1 MAQQAALLTSGK
13 QLSSINETLK
23 KQGSSEKLKRTPSV
37 QERVRTNDSMAM
49 ILAKVYAITKKEQEI
64 NKAYRKEQ
72 IETTKNFNESFIATL
87 KSTSDNV
94 RKAIEKSVK
103 VNEKLLEENK
113 TIREEQKLFEEEKNE
128 EAKALEERRH
138 KELLEALKG
147 KKEPEGKKEKE
158 NWLTKLLGP
167 VLSKLLTKLGKTIF
181 NMLPGGAQLLLR
193 GLGQLGRIFVYAVE
207 TILPRVISAALANPL
222 TSLALAITGLSL
234 KIGSDYKEMEDKLKK
249 AADAGDIET
258 LKKESQFYVDQINE
272 QGGNISVDEFAKSRL
287 KASKTPQAKS
297 ALEKMESKDEDFSSK
312 LEYMQKQGYIIPRG
326 DEKGLQSITEKKVF
340 DPTTKKEKIVKVEKK
355 ELDEQLQ
362 KASEYAQKNA
372 ESRRSRSQSGNVPL
386 SGDVFNKY
394 RETVGKSEG
403 AAMGYDAMYGVYT
416 EKDVDKYKQSE
427 TGGKRLTQLTVDE
440 AIAVQNKRRAKGG
453 NTHAMGRYQFIDLPA
468 AKEKAHLKGNELF
481 NAETQDK
488 MFDAYTKA
496 NAETLKT
503 NTKDPRTGKI
513 YGPVEVTPYTLRL
526 AHGVGALGAKI
537 LLEEAKTNPNKIPA
551 DALMLASKKVDGV
564 ETHADRL
571 SNPHLGGTNKKGF
584 ENITIRSY
592 LENTEQKVA
601 KAMGEKTSGTQL
613 ASADVSGAS
622 NEELNRLF
630 TEFQQ
635 PGGENLLGETATPE
649 KKSIFGLIASELKSE
664 LEMLQGFTKGEGAK
678 ELQDVLETTKSMFA
692 EIAPSSISPALSAL
706 TNVQK
711 MNASLSG
718 QAGSTNITTI
728 NQQQL
733 AQGGGGGH
741 TASIP
746 GNIYDINNPSV
757 QAALYG
763 MHNVRPSYG

>member
-1 MAQQAALLTSGK
+1 MAQQAALLTSGR

-72 IETTKNFNESFIATL
+72 IETTKNFNESFIVTL
-87 KSTSDNV
+87 KSTSDNIK
-94 RKAIEKSVK
+94 KAIEKSVK

-258 LKKESQFYVDQINE
+258 LKKESQFYVDRINE

-287 KASKTPQAKS
+287 QASKTPQAKE
-297 ALEKMESKDEDFSSK
+297 A
-312 LEYMQKQGYIIPRG
+312 
-326 DEKGLQSITEKKVF
+326 
-340 DPTTKKEKIVKVEKK
+340 
-355 ELDEQLQ
+355 LQ
-362 KASEYAQKNA
+362 KFRGQKSDGTENMSEDN
-372 ESRRSRSQSGNVPL
+372 
-386 SGDVFNKY
+386 
-394 RETVGKSEG
+394 
-403 AAMGYDAMYGVYT
+403 
-416 EKDVDKYKQSE
+416 
-427 TGGKRLTQLTVDE
+427 
-440 AIAVQNKRRAKGG
+440 
-453 NTHAMGRYQFIDLPA
+453 
-468 AKEKAHLKGNELF
+468 
-481 NAETQDK
+481 
-488 MFDAYTKA
+488 
-496 NAETLKT
+496 
-503 NTKDPRTGKI
+503 
-513 YGPVEVTPYTLRL
+513 
-526 AHGVGALGAKI
+526 
-537 LLEEAKTNPNKIPA
+537 
-551 DALMLASKKVDGV
+551 LASKYMSEKGYMQQGGAMGTKKVWKDIKTGKEATPELLNEARDYAKKKIEERNVAPQKSSENMSFKDVVNQNFAIIKEREGFKRTTYQSAELGTDSVGIGHKLTPEEARQGGVFIKGQLVKVDRNTPLTDQQVLDLYYQDINKHMMEARRKIG
-564 ETHADRL
+564 ADVFDKL
-571 SNPHLGGTNKKGF
+571 PGNKQYALAELNFAGG
-584 ENITIRSY
+584 
-592 LENTEQKVA
+592 ENTLPTGGALVKAVRAGNMEEAERQIRGTARYYTKPVVDKEGKAVIDQTTGKQKMERIDNPRMA
-601 KAMGEKTSGTQL
+601 AHAEKR
-613 ASADVSGAS
+613 ADMFARGPSGAGGDTMVAQANT
-622 NEELNRLF
+622 NEELDKLF
-630 TEFQQ
+630 KGFQQ
-635 PGGENLLGETATPE
+635 SGGENPLGETATPE
-649 KKSIFGLIASELKSE
+649 KKSIFGLIANELKSE

>member
-1 MAQQAALLTSGK
+1 MAQQAALLTSGR

-72 IETTKNFNESFIATL
+72 IETTKNFNESFIVTL
-87 KSTSDNV
+87 KSTSDNIK
-94 RKAIEKSVK
+94 KAIEKSVK

-147 KKEPEGKKEKE
+147 KKEPEEKKEKE

-386 SGDVFNKY
+386 SGDVFKKY

-403 AAMGYDAMYGVYT
+403 AAIGYDAMYGVYS
-416 EKDVDKYKQSE
+416 EKQVEEYKQAE

-453 NTHAMGRYQFIDLPA
+453 NTHAMGRYQFMDLVA
-468 AKEKAHLKGNELF
+468 AKEKAKLKGNELF

-496 NAETLKT
+496 NAEVLSS
-503 NTKDPRTGKI
+503 NTKDPKTGKV

-526 AHGVGALGAKI
+526 AHGVGALGAKV
-537 LLEEAKTNPNKIPA
+537 LLEAQKTNPNANPA
-551 DALMLASKKVDGV
+551 DLLGLTGTSRTSNPQLAGTDKKKVTVASYLGDTKQKV
-564 ETHADRL
+564 ET
-571 SNPHLGGTNKKGF
+571 
-584 ENITIRSY
+584 
-592 LENTEQKVA
+592 
-601 KAMGEKTSGTQL
+601 AMGKPSPDTQL